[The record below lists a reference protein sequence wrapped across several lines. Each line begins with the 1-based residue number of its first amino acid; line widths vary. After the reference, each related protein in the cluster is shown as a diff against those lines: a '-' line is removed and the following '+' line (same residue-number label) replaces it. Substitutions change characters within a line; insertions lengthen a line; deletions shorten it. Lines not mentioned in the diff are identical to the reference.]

1 MDPGVDDVYDDAK
14 AAIVE
19 GYLKADE
26 AVSSFAS
33 DMGISSEEAWGL
45 IADEASLRG
54 DEAMEFLAEHP
65 IAETPI
71 PWAPVV
77 MKASL
82 GWGLE
87 RWSQRR
93 K

>member
-77 MKASL
+77 MKAL

>member
-1 MDPGVDDVYDDAK
+1 VDLELDNLYDDAK

-26 AVSSFAS
+26 SVSSFAAERG
-33 DMGISSEEAWGL
+33 MSSEEAWGL
-45 IADEASLRG
+45 IAGEASLRG

-65 IAETPI
+65 IEETPVS
-71 PWAPVV
+71 WAPVV
-77 MKASL
+77 MKAL
-82 GWGLE
+82 EWGLE